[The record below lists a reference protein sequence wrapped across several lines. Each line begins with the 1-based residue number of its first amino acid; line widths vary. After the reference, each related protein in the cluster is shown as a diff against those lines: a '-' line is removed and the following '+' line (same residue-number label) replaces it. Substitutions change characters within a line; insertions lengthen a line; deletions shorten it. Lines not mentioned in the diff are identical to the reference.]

1 MRVTRRSDKAIIS
14 LGSGRKMQR
23 NTLEIVMGAIVL
35 LAALGF
41 VSLAYEAA
49 DLKGGNG
56 YEIVA
61 EFGSTGGLSAGDD
74 VRISGIK
81 VGRIVRQELDPITY
95 AARIVISLDPAVTV
109 PSDTSARITA
119 ASLLGSNYLELM
131 PGADETMMGAGDVI
145 YDTRDPVSLTDLLGK
160 AVFSAGDAQ

>member
-1 MRVTRRSDKAIIS
+1 
-14 LGSGRKMQR
+14 MQR

-35 LAALGF
+35 LAAVGF

-49 DLKGGNG
+49 DMKGADG

-81 VGRIVRQELDPITY
+81 VGQIVRQELDPVTY
-95 AARIVISLDPAVTV
+95 VARIIISIDPAIAV
-109 PSDTSARITA
+109 PSDTSARITT
-119 ASLLGSNYLELM
+119 ASLLGGNYLELM
-131 PGADETMMGAGDVI
+131 PGADETMMVAGDVI
-145 YDTRDPVSLTDLLGK
+145 YDTRDPISLTDLLGK

>member
-1 MRVTRRSDKAIIS
+1 
-14 LGSGRKMQR
+14 MQR
-23 NTLEIVMGAIVL
+23 NTLEIIMGAIVL
-35 LAALGF
+35 LAAAGF

-49 DLKGGNG
+49 DLKGANG

-81 VGRIVRQELDPITY
+81 VGRIIRQELDPITY
-95 AARIVISLDPAVTV
+95 AARIVIALDPAITV
-109 PSDTSARITA
+109 PADTSARITA
-119 ASLLGSNYLELM
+119 ASLLGGNYLELM
-131 PGADETMMGAGDVI
+131 PGADETMMVAGDVI

-160 AVFSAGDAQ
+160 AAFSAGDAQ